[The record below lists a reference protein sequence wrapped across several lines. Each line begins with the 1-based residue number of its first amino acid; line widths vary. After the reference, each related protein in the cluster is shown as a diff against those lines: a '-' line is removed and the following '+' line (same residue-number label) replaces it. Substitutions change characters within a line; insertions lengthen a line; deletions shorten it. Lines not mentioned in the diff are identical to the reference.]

1 MRRRLRS
8 YRGINTGEQGMYQD
22 ILYEVQDPVAII
34 TMNRPDALNALT
46 GRMMAEMRHA
56 FAAAENDPAVV
67 GMVLTGAG
75 RGFCAG
81 ADMAGLSATASGERG
96 EAQDLSDL
104 DAKPGNPDMGPN
116 FEITYT
122 YLLALQKPLIAAING
137 PCAGLG
143 FCYACLA
150 DMRIV
155 ERQAKFTTAFSQ
167 RGLIAEHGCSWLLPR
182 LIGTG
187 RALDLLWSARKFT
200 GEEAKEL
207 GLAERLVE
215 QGESLQTAIDYI
227 KQLASVVSPT
237 SIKVIKAQVYRH
249 LNMELGEAMAE
260 TNTWMA
266 ESLKREDFKEGVS
279 SFMEKRLPK
288 FKRVGED

>member
-1 MRRRLRS
+1 
-8 YRGINTGEQGMYQD
+8 MYQD

>member
-1 MRRRLRS
+1 MFFRQW
-8 YRGINTGEQGMYQD
+8 EEEGMYQD
-22 ILYEVQDPVAII
+22 IIYEVDDPVAII
-34 TMNRPDALNALT
+34 TMNRPEALNALT

-56 FAAAENDPAVV
+56 FAAAERDPAVV

-81 ADMAGLSATASGERG
+81 ADMAGLSATASGEGGRT
-96 EAQDLSDL
+96 EDLSDL
-104 DAKPGNPDMGPN
+104 QANPGNPDMGPN
-116 FEITYT
+116 FGVTFT
-122 YLLALQKPLIAAING
+122 YLLSLQKPLIAAING

-143 FCYACLA
+143 FCYALLA
-150 DMRIV
+150 DMRFV

-167 RGLIAEHGCSWLLPR
+167 RGLIAEHGASWLLPR
-182 LIGTG
+182 LIGAG

-215 QGESLQTAIDYI
+215 QGESVQAAVDYI

-237 SIKVIKAQVYRH
+237 SLKVIKAQVYRH
-249 LNMELGEAMAE
+249 LNMELGDAMKE
-260 TNTWMA
+260 TNEWMA
-266 ESLKREDFKEGVS
+266 ESLVREDFKEGVS
-279 SFMEKRLPK
+279 SFMEKRLPE
-288 FKRVGED
+288 FKRVGEE

>member
-1 MRRRLRS
+1 
-8 YRGINTGEQGMYQD
+8 MYQD

-56 FAAAENDPAVV
+56 FAAAEKDPAVV

-96 EAQDLSDL
+96 EAPDLSDL

-288 FKRVGED
+288 FKRLGED

>member
-1 MRRRLRS
+1 
-8 YRGINTGEQGMYQD
+8 MYQD

-56 FAAAENDPAVV
+56 FAAAEKDPAVV

-96 EAQDLSDL
+96 EALDLSDL
-104 DAKPGNPDMGPN
+104 EAKPGNPDMGPN

-288 FKRVGED
+288 FKRLGED

>member
-1 MRRRLRS
+1 
-8 YRGINTGEQGMYQD
+8 MYQD

-56 FAAAENDPAVV
+56 FAAAEKDPAVV

>member
-1 MRRRLRS
+1 
-8 YRGINTGEQGMYQD
+8 MYQD

-34 TMNRPDALNALT
+34 TMNRPEALNALT

-56 FAAAENDPAVV
+56 FAAAEKDPAVV

-96 EAQDLSDL
+96 EAVDLSDL
-104 DAKPGNPDMGPN
+104 EAKPGNPDMGPN

-288 FKRVGED
+288 FKRLGED